1 MTAYALF
8 LLLTECNPNMKC
20 VSLYDSYSTFDEC
33 MYYGIMIKTV
43 NPVERLC
50 LEVVRE

>member
-1 MTAYALF
+1 MIKYILY
-8 LLLTECNPNMKC
+8 LC
-20 VSLYDSYSTFDEC
+20 VLNNGCVLYDDYAEQDEC

-50 LEVVRE
+50 LEVVRDE